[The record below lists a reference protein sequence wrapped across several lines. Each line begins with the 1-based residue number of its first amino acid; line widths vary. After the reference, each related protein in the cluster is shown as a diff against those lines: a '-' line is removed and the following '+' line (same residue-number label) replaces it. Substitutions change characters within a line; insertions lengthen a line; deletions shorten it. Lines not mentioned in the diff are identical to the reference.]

1 VSGAFFPA
9 VLVTVALALQILIDP
24 SCTYGAT
31 GNLEL
36 GAGAGIVLY
45 GGALALELRRIRMT
59 PFGRTERVWWVVTAA
74 LALIALAINRQV
86 WSEMLSARPC
96 GPIEYEDGVRYR
108 ASHAVIGIGYGVMPL
123 TVAAATLFVGFW
135 NGTLRPTFHESD
147 R

>member
-1 VSGAFFPA
+1 VNRAFFPGI
-9 VLVTVALALQILIDP
+9 LVALALAVQMLVDRN
-24 SCTYGAT
+24 CTFGVT
-31 GNLEL
+31 FNLEL

-45 GGALALELRRIRMT
+45 AGALALMLRDFGMDRTGRI
-59 PFGRTERVWWVVTAA
+59 GWGVTAA
-74 LALIALAINRQV
+74 LALTAVAINREV

-123 TVAAATLFVGFW
+123 MVAAAALFAGFW
-135 NGTLRPTFHESD
+135 KSTSRSAPHAAD